1 MLFGRVFA
9 PNNKALQA
17 QNCVPGR
24 LPVSMNPQV
33 RCIVGHRR
41 TPAFGRVPRHPRA
54 NGSSCDWEQDSD
66 LVPRRGR
73 SGWRQRACR
82 QSSSGCRDHR
92 ASRSMWTRRGP
103 MLLATA
109 WSLKTGKRQCSKLT
123 KPWPVNGHALDL
135 LHTEVEP
142 FGRTVR
148 AGLANIGSGFSTVS
162 FWSRARSSLR
172 SRERST
178 PRHRAPGHRRTRHVP
193 GPTS

>member
-109 WSLKTGKRQCSKLT
+109 WSLKTGKRHLRRPEPGMSG
-123 KPWPVNGHALDL
+123 VHSVG
-135 LHTEVEP
+135 EVKRSARRT
-142 FGRTVR
+142 GRT
-148 AGLANIGSGFSTVS
+148 
-162 FWSRARSSLR
+162 SLC
-172 SRERST
+172 
-178 PRHRAPGHRRTRHVP
+178 
-193 GPTS
+193 